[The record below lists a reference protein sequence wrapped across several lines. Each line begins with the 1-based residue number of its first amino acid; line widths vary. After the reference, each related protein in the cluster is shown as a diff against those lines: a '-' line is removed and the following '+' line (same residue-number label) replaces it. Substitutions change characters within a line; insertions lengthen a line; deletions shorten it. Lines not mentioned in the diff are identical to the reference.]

1 MKKILVVDDVKGWRD
16 QHILILNELLGGQ
29 VEFETAASA
38 REGYE
43 IVYNNINE
51 PFDLII
57 TDLQMEEDFAPKYAG
72 EWFVEQ
78 VRKLTQYNKT
88 RIVIISATYNIRLI
102 AESLNVGYITKATA
116 SKFPQSYLDAV
127 L

>member
-16 QHILILNELLGGQ
+16 QHILILNELLGGNA
-29 VEFETAASA
+29 VFDTASSA

-43 IVYNNINE
+43 AVYNNINE
-51 PFDLII
+51 PYDLII
-57 TDLQMEEDFAPKYAG
+57 TDLQMEEDFSPKYAG

-88 RIVIISATYNIRLI
+88 RIVIISATYNLRLI
-102 AESLNVGYITKATA
+102 AESLNVGYITKANA
-116 SKFPQSYLDAV
+116 SNFPQSYLDAV